1 MSPSSSAPYYRLSG
15 GGNDFLALVE
25 PPEPPAPRT
34 LKDWCRRGVSAG
46 ADGVLLLYREAE
58 GARMVYFNADGSRS
72 RFCLNGSRCAAW
84 LAFSLGWRRET
95 LELLTDLGLCRCQL
109 LGPDRVTI
117 ELPIEVSSP
126 RSITLETPD
135 GDIAGFHL
143 RVGTPHLVLPTHRSL
158 RDAPVL
164 EQGPGLRHHPGLGPQ
179 GANVHWVRFLDA
191 NRGEMRSYERGVEAE
206 TLACGS
212 GVIAMAAVGIAKG
225 ELTIPATIL
234 TAGGFELEVGGTLH
248 RRELATPHVSGD
260 ARIVARGELLAGASD
275 LPEPAMWAL

>member
-1 MSPSSSAPYYRLSG
+1 MSPPSPIPYYRLSG

-25 PPEPPAPRT
+25 PTEAPTPQT
-34 LKDWCRRGVSAG
+34 LRDWCRRGVSAG

-58 GARMVYFNADGSRS
+58 GARMVHFNADGSRS

-84 LAFSLGWRRET
+84 LAFFLEWRT
-95 LELLTDLGLCRCQL
+95 DSLELHTDLGLCRCQL

-117 ELPIEVSSP
+117 ELPIEVSNP
-126 RSITLETPD
+126 RAVTLETPA
-135 GDIAGFHL
+135 GTVSGFHL

-158 RDAPVL
+158 GDVPLL
-164 EQGPGLRHHPGLGPQ
+164 EQGPGLRHHPDLGPQ

-191 NRGEMRSYERGVEAE
+191 NRGEIRSYERGVEAE

-212 GVIAMAAVGIAKG
+212 GVVAMVAVGISRG
-225 ELTIPATIL
+225 ELTLPATIL
-234 TAGGFELEVGGTLH
+234 TAGGFELEVGGTVL
-248 RRELATPHVSGD
+248 RRELTTPHVSGD
-260 ARIVARGELLAGASD
+260 ARIVARGELLAGASE